1 MNKTWKRQ
9 VFRHTALYT
18 AILMFSHTGGGGGA
32 QAQTQTQTHKYA
44 IVMNGQNLPEVKW
57 GQDYKKLAQKS
68 NERQFTH
75 TTNFHIK
82 KNVTLSFNNIDEVVA
97 EKKDVVVFGTATYL
111 PPYGKVSGFDADK
124 LKKRGDALGWIKTTK
139 PGLVGYSYEGV
150 TCQNNYNNASSGCP
164 ELIYKTQFSFGQ
176 QGLKKKTTG
185 GLDIAEDKSR
195 DNSPIYKLQDYPG
208 LGVSFNLSSE
218 SLVKSIKYN
227 KIISSFSEG
236 VTQQNGTQNQHKDKN
251 LVYTTGDYQ
260 YKNKY
265 SSRYVGQNEHS
276 AIAFYLNAKLH
287 LLDKKNIKN
296 IAQGKTVNLGT
307 LKSYVEPTAE
317 WKNKRQNYFQ
327 GNWTFEDKGTV
338 SVKLKLPEVKAGR
351 CVNKNNPNPNAKAP
365 SPALTA
371 PALWFGPVQN
381 GKVQMYSA
389 SVSTYPDSSSSQI
402 FLQNL
407 SRKDDTSKPGRYSLK
422 PLSTSEIKSKEPNFT
437 GRQTIIRLDGRVQQI
452 KLGQSNNE
460 VVGFNGNSNNAT
472 FGIVSEGSFMPDTS
486 EWKKVLLPW
495 TVRVFADD
503 SKFKEFNKEE
513 KDNKPKYSQKYRSRD
528 NGKRERN
535 LGDIVNSPIVAVG
548 GYLATSA
555 NDGMVHIFKKGNGG
569 DERNYSLKLSYIP
582 GTMPRKDIEN
592 KDSTLAK
599 ELRAFAEK
607 GYVGDRYGVDG
618 GFVLRQVNL
627 NGKDHVFMFGAM
639 GFGGR
644 GAYALDLTKADG
656 SDPTKASLFDV
667 KDNGNNGNNGNNRVE
682 LGYTVGTPQIGK
694 THNGKYAAFL
704 ASGYA
709 TKKIDD
715 PTNKT
720 ALYVYDLENNGNLI
734 KKIEVKD
741 GKGGLSS
748 PTLVDKDLD
757 GTVDIAYAGDRG
769 GKMYRFDL
777 SGQSPDQWTV
787 RPIFE
792 GTKPITSAPAIS
804 QLKDKRVVIFGTG
817 SDLSEEDVDN
827 MEEQYIYGIFDDD
840 TATTGTVN
848 FSGSGGGLLEQ
859 VLSRDNDNKTLFLTD
874 YKRSDGSG
882 SKGWVVKLK
891 DGQRVTVKPTVVL
904 RTAFVTIRK
913 YNDGGCGA
921 ETAILGI
928 NTADGGKLTKKSAR
942 PIVPDANKDVAQYSG
957 HKQTTKGKS
966 IPIGCMQKGNEI
978 VCPNGYVYDKPV
990 NVRYLDEKKTD
1001 GFSTTADGDAGGSG
1015 IDPAGKRSGK
1025 NNRCFSQKGVRTLL
1039 MNDLDSLDITGP
1051 TCGMKRISWREVF
1064 Y

>member
-1 MNKTWKRQ
+1 
-9 VFRHTALYT
+9 
-18 AILMFSHTGGGGGA
+18 
-32 QAQTQTQTHKYA
+32 
-44 IVMNGQNLPEVKW
+44 MNGQKLPEVKW
-57 GQDYKKLAQKS
+57 GQSYNSLPQKS
-68 NERQFTH
+68 NPRQVNFTTSFSGH
-75 TTNFHIK
+75 K
-82 KNVTLSFNNIDEVVA
+82 KNTTFSFNNTDEVVA
-97 EKKDVVVFGTATYL
+97 QKKDAVVFGAATYL
-111 PPYGKVSGFDADK
+111 PPYGKVSGFDEK
-124 LKKRGDALGWIKTTK
+124 RLKERGDVLGWIGTTR
-139 PGLVGYSYEGV
+139 PGLVGYSYEGN
-150 TCQNNYNNASSGCP
+150 TCSSGDCP
-164 ELIYKTQFSFGQ
+164 DVSYKTQFTFGN
-176 QGLKKKTTG
+176 QGLKSKVNGK
-185 GLDIAEDKSR
+185 LDIDEDKSR
-195 DNSPIYKLQDYPG
+195 DNSPIYKLPDQPW

-218 SLVKSIKYN
+218 SVVESKKLKKVE
-227 KIISSFSEG
+227 SSFSED
-236 VTQQNGTQNQHKDKN
+236 VTQSNGAQSLYKDKN
-251 LVYTTGDYQ
+251 LVYTTGDVR
-260 YKNKY
+260 NKGNQVHQDK
-265 SSRYVGQNEHS
+265 SHAV
-276 AIAFYLNAKLH
+276 AFYLNAKLH
-287 LLDKKNIKN
+287 LLDKKNIQN
-296 IAQGKTVNLGT
+296 IAQGITVNFGT
-307 LKSYVEPTAE
+307 LKTRIEPTDA
-317 WKNKRQNYFQ
+317 WKNKRHLTRNV
-327 GNWTFEDKGTV
+327 GNWEFKDTGSV
-338 SVKLKLPEVKAGR
+338 SVKLKLPQVKAGR
-351 CVNKNNPNPNAKAP
+351 CINKPNPNPKAQAL

-495 TVRVFADD
+495 TVRGFSNDNEFV
-503 SKFKEFNKEE
+503 KFNKES
-513 KDNKPKYSQKYRSRD
+513 DKYSQRYRIRD
-528 NGKRERN
+528 NGNNNRN

-548 GYLATSA
+548 EYLATSA
-555 NDGMVHIFKKGNGG
+555 NDGMVHIFKQSGG

-582 GTMPRKDIEN
+582 GTMPRKNIEN
-592 KDSTLAK
+592 NDSTLAK

-618 GFVLRQVNL
+618 GFVLRQVER

-656 SDPTKASLFDV
+656 NDPTKASLFDV
-667 KDNGNNGNNGNNRVE
+667 KNNGNNGNNGNNSVK

-694 THNGKYAAFL
+694 THDGKYAAFL

-709 TKKIDD
+709 TKDVNSND
-715 PTNKT
+715 NTT
-720 ALYVYDLENNGNLI
+720 ALYVYDLESSGNLI
-734 KKIEVKD
+734 TKIDVHG

-757 GTVDIAYAGDRG
+757 GTIDIAYAGDRG
-769 GKMYRFDL
+769 GSMYRFDL
-777 SGQSPDQWTV
+777 SGQDPSQWTV
-787 RPIFE
+787 RTIFQ

-817 SDLSEEDVDN
+817 SDLSEDDVLSTS
-827 MEEQYIYGIFDDD
+827 EQYIYGIFDDD
-840 TATTGTVN
+840 TAASNVDVKLKGL
-848 FSGSGGGLLEQ
+848 GGGLLEQ
-859 VLSRDNDNKTLFLTD
+859 KLSEENKTLFLTD

-882 SKGWVVKLK
+882 DKGWVVKLK

-904 RTAFVTIRK
+904 RTAFVTIHK
-913 YNDGGCGA
+913 YTGTDKCGA

-957 HKQTTKGKS
+957 HKKGTNGKS
-966 IPIGCMQKGNEI
+966 IPIGCMEKNGGT

-1015 IDPAGKRSGK
+1015 IDPAGKRAGK

-1064 Y
+1064 F